1 MISVIISDH
10 RPVFIMKNKIN
21 RKTKYLIL
29 LSLFLLAVIFTLGIV
44 LTMKSS
50 NAMKSLIHD
59 RMLDISNTAAA
70 MLDGDALESLTA
82 DDADTP
88 EYQSA
93 LKTLTYFQDNI
104 DLQYIYCIKDMGNKN
119 FVFSIDPTVDDPGEF
134 GEPII
139 YTDSLYQ
146 ASLGTPSV
154 DDKPYEDRWGR
165 FYSSYSPVFDSK
177 GNIAGIVAVD
187 FSADWY
193 DKQISDII
201 MSIAIICIM
210 TITLGVFIVL
220 MIASKS
226 RKEYLSLYKELNDL
240 SNGIEALSNELS
252 QELGATVGNEL
263 LHKSH
268 DIESRSFDEMN
279 AIGDKIHDL
288 QEYMRKQVTI
298 IRSKAY
304 VDESTGLENRTSYLS
319 YIESIND
326 CIQRN
331 EIEFA
336 IAMFD
341 INGLKEI
348 NDALGHDVG
357 DNAISKIAEILKQTF
372 ENEKIFRI
380 GGDEFVVIIK
390 ADSNDM
396 EKYFNLFDGI
406 LAKANEKDDLV
417 VDVSKGF
424 AIYDNEYDRSYRRTF
439 VRADYAMYA
448 DKKAYYETH
457 RDRRHN

>member
-1 MISVIISDH
+1 MAVII
-10 RPVFIMKNKIN
+10 
-21 RKTKYLIL
+21 
-29 LSLFLLAVIFTLGIV
+29 TLGVV
-44 LTMKSS
+44 LTRKSS

-70 MLDGDALESLTA
+70 MLDGDALEAVEA
-82 DDADTP
+82 DDVDTP
-88 EYQSA
+88 EYQSL

-104 DLQYIYCIKDMGNKN
+104 DLQYIYCIRDMGNKN
-119 FVFSIDPTVDDPGEF
+119 FVFSVDPTIDDPGIF

-139 YTDSLYQ
+139 YTDSLYK

-154 DDKPYEDRWGR
+154 DDEPYEDRWGR
-165 FYSSYSPVFDSK
+165 FYSSYSPVFNSK
-177 GNIAGIVAVD
+177 GEVAGIVAVD

-201 MSIAIICIM
+201 FCIAIISIM
-210 TITLGVFIVL
+210 TLALAVVIVL
-220 MIASKS
+220 MIASRS
-226 RKEYLSLYKELNDL
+226 RKRYLSLYKELNDL
-240 SNGIEALSNELS
+240 SNGIETLADELS
-252 QELGATVGNEL
+252 QELGSTVGKEL

-268 DIESRSFDEMN
+268 PIENKSFDEIN
-279 AIGDKIHDL
+279 ALGDKIHDL
-288 QEYMRKQVTI
+288 QEYMRKQLSI

-304 VDESTGLENRTSYLS
+304 VDESTGLENRSSYLS
-319 YIESIND
+319 YIESVD
-326 CIQRN
+326 ECIQRN
-331 EIEFA
+331 DIEFA

-341 INGLKEI
+341 INSLKEI
-348 NDALGHDVG
+348 NDTLGHDVG
-357 DNAISKIAEILKQTF
+357 DKAILKIANILKQTF

-390 ADSNDM
+390 ANSNDM

-406 LAKANEKDDLV
+406 LAESNEKDDIS

-424 AIYDNEYDRSYRRTF
+424 AVYDNEYDRSYRRTF

-457 RDRRHN
+457 RDRRRN

>member
-1 MISVIISDH
+1 MAVII
-10 RPVFIMKNKIN
+10 
-21 RKTKYLIL
+21 
-29 LSLFLLAVIFTLGIV
+29 TLGVV
-44 LTMKSS
+44 LTRKSS

-70 MLDGDALESLTA
+70 MLDGDALEAVEA
-82 DDADTP
+82 DDVDTP
-88 EYQSA
+88 EYQSL

-104 DLQYIYCIKDMGNKN
+104 DLQYIYCIRDMGNKN
-119 FVFSIDPTVDDPGEF
+119 FVFSVDPTIDDPGIF

-139 YTDSLYQ
+139 YTDSLYK

-154 DDKPYEDRWGR
+154 DDEPYEDRWGR
-165 FYSSYSPVFDSK
+165 FYSSYSPVFNSK
-177 GNIAGIVAVD
+177 GEVAGIVAVD

-201 MSIAIICIM
+201 FCIAIISIM
-210 TITLGVFIVL
+210 TLALAVVIVL
-220 MIASKS
+220 MIASRS
-226 RKEYLSLYKELNDL
+226 RKRYLSLYKELNDL
-240 SNGIEALSNELS
+240 SNGIETLADELS
-252 QELGATVGNEL
+252 QELGSTVGKEL

-268 DIESRSFDEMN
+268 PIENKSFDEIN
-279 AIGDKIHDL
+279 ALGDKIHDL
-288 QEYMRKQVTI
+288 QEYMIKQLSI

-304 VDESTGLENRTSYLS
+304 VDESTGLENRSSYLS
-319 YIESIND
+319 YIESVD
-326 CIQRN
+326 ECIQRN
-331 EIEFA
+331 DIEFA

-341 INGLKEI
+341 INSLKEI
-348 NDALGHDVG
+348 NDTLGHDVG
-357 DNAISKIAEILKQTF
+357 DKAILKIANILKQTF

-390 ADSNDM
+390 ANSNDM

-406 LAKANEKDDLV
+406 LAESNEKDDIS

-424 AIYDNEYDRSYRRTF
+424 AVYDNEYDRSYRRTF

-457 RDRRHN
+457 RDRRRN

>member
-1 MISVIISDH
+1 MAVII
-10 RPVFIMKNKIN
+10 
-21 RKTKYLIL
+21 
-29 LSLFLLAVIFTLGIV
+29 TLGVV
-44 LTMKSS
+44 LTRKSS

-70 MLDGDALESLTA
+70 MLDGDALEAVEA
-82 DDADTP
+82 DDVDTP
-88 EYQSA
+88 EYQSL

-104 DLQYIYCIKDMGNKN
+104 DLQYIYCIRDMGNKN
-119 FVFSIDPTVDDPGEF
+119 FVFSVDPTIDDPGIF

-139 YTDSLYQ
+139 YTDSLYK

-154 DDKPYEDRWGR
+154 DDEPYEDRWGR
-165 FYSSYSPVFDSK
+165 FYSSYSPVFNSK
-177 GNIAGIVAVD
+177 GEVAGIVAVD

-201 MSIAIICIM
+201 FCIAIISIM
-210 TITLGVFIVL
+210 TLALAVVIVL
-220 MIASKS
+220 MIASRS
-226 RKEYLSLYKELNDL
+226 RKRYLSLYKELNDL
-240 SNGIEALSNELS
+240 SNGIETLADELS
-252 QELGATVGNEL
+252 QELGSTVGKEL

-268 DIESRSFDEMN
+268 PIENKNFDEIN
-279 AIGDKIHDL
+279 ALGDKIHDL
-288 QEYMRKQVTI
+288 QEYMIKQLSI

-304 VDESTGLENRTSYLS
+304 VDESTGLENRSSYLS
-319 YIESIND
+319 YIESVD
-326 CIQRN
+326 ECIQRN
-331 EIEFA
+331 DIEFA

-341 INGLKEI
+341 INSLKEI
-348 NDALGHDVG
+348 NDTLGHDVG
-357 DNAISKIAEILKQTF
+357 DKAILKIANILKQTF

-390 ADSNDM
+390 ANSNDM

-406 LAKANEKDDLV
+406 LAESNEKDDIS

-424 AIYDNEYDRSYRRTF
+424 AVYDNEYDRSYRRTF

-457 RDRRHN
+457 RDRRRN